1 MPYLK
6 KPNKQPSRTFNREE
20 RQKIYQS
27 TKWKELR
34 LAKLMQQ
41 PLCELCLA
49 KGIINAAEDIHHID
63 SFMNYT
69 GTKRLAK
76 AFDFNN
82 LMSICKECHAK
93 KHYKNYK
100 CK

>member
-1 MPYLK
+1 
-6 KPNKQPSRTFNREE
+6 
-20 RQKIYQS
+20 
-27 TKWKELR
+27 
-34 LAKLMQQ
+34 MQQ

-69 GTKRLAK
+69 GTKRLSK

-93 KHYKNYK
+93 EHH
-100 CK
+100 

>member
-1 MPYLK
+1 M
-6 KPNKQPSRTFNREE
+6 
-20 RQKIYQS
+20 
-27 TKWKELR
+27 
-34 LAKLMQQ
+34 
-41 PLCELCLA
+41 
-49 KGIINAAEDIHHID
+49 EDIHHID

>member
-34 LAKLMQQ
+34 QAKLMQQ

-63 SFMNYT
+63 RSEERRV
-69 GTKRLAK
+69 G
-76 AFDFNN
+76 
-82 LMSICKECHAK
+82 KECRSRWSPYH
-93 KHYKNYK
+93 
-100 CK
+100 

>member
-1 MPYLK
+1 
-6 KPNKQPSRTFNREE
+6 
-20 RQKIYQS
+20 
-27 TKWKELR
+27 
-34 LAKLMQQ
+34 MQQ

-49 KGIINAAEDIHHID
+49 KGIVTSAIDIHHID

-69 GTKRLAK
+69 DTKRLTK

-93 KHYKNYK
+93 EHRYEH
-100 CK
+100 

>member
-6 KPNKQPSRTFNREE
+6 KQNKQPSRTFNREE

-34 LAKLMQQ
+34 QAKLMQQ

-49 KGIINAAEDIHHID
+49 KGIIKPAEDIHHID

-93 KHYKNYK
+93 EHYKSYK

>member
-6 KPNKQPSRTFNREE
+6 KPNKQPPRTFNREE

-49 KGIINAAEDIHHID
+49 KDIIKPVEDIHHID

-69 GTKRLAK
+69 GTKRLSK

-93 KHYKNYK
+93 EHLNLER
-100 CK
+100 

>member
-1 MPYLK
+1 
-6 KPNKQPSRTFNREE
+6 
-20 RQKIYQS
+20 
-27 TKWKELR
+27 
-34 LAKLMQQ
+34 MQQ

-49 KGIINAAEDIHHID
+49 KGIIKPAEDIHHID

-93 KHYKNYK
+93 EHHYEHSIKHTSITNINQ
-100 CK
+100 